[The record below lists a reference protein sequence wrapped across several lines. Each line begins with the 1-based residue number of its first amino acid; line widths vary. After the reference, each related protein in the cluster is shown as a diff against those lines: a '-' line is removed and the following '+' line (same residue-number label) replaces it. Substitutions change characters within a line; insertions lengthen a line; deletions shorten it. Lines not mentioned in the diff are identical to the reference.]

1 MAGLLQRFRTCG
13 AWELESCEPS
23 FLSVFICVHSPRRR
37 RRGGSVVALNRSGA
51 GTGRKTAKRGE
62 EELPKKNQAS
72 LEGWPD
78 REKQQLYKPERQKSY
93 AMRLLRNIRSVL
105 IPKGRSNMAPA
116 TIVVGS
122 GTAVNEMLS
131 KAKSFPLAAN

>member
-1 MAGLLQRFRTCG
+1 
-13 AWELESCEPS
+13 
-23 FLSVFICVHSPRRR
+23 
-37 RRGGSVVALNRSGA
+37 
-51 GTGRKTAKRGE
+51 
-62 EELPKKNQAS
+62 LPKKNQAS

-78 REKQQLYKPERQKSY
+78 REKQQLYKPGLQKSY
-93 AMRLLRNIRSVL
+93 AVRLLRNIRSVL